1 MVIKDCYRREIAS
14 KRFESKLCEYS
25 YFGAVSV
32 DPELVGVRAVAGP
45 QRIRHLVTKS
55 CEFGLSP
62 EHKEDPENGKL
73 REAFKK
79 VISSHFESIIGGYPS
94 T

>member
-1 MVIKDCYRREIAS
+1 MNIVTS
-14 KRFESKLCEYS
+14 VH
-25 YFGAVSV
+25 VSV

-62 EHKEDPENGKL
+62 EYKEDPENGKL

-79 VISSHFESIIGGYPS
+79 VISSHFESVWAKKIGQ
-94 T
+94 